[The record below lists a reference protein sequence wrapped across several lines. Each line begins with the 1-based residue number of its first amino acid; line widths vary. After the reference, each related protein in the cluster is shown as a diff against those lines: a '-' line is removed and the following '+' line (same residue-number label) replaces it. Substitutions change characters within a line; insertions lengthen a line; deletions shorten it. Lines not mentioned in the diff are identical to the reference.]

1 MRRRGFTLIELL
13 VVISI
18 IAVLIALLLPAV
30 QMAREAGRAAQCKN
44 NLKQIGLA
52 MQAYHTVRNCMPMS
66 TTFGNGHGLNHS
78 VFTLLLPQMEQTAI
92 SGSYNFYLE
101 DFTTA
106 NSTAVTSSIAT
117 FICPSVPDPT
127 PKPGSTFAYQA
138 AYATVANA
146 ANYPSTATW
155 NFAPGHYGANWGG
168 VHATPYGDPRVYAV
182 TGMANYTATDG
193 AYRGVMMAVTVNYA
207 ATGPTPAGQTRVWS
221 LETLKDGTTNT
232 IAFGEKRDGY
242 GWAVGGYGGSE
253 FDVWT
258 SPTYTDPAPTGG
270 NTPPP
275 PSFGYLYSG
284 SYHPGGAHFA
294 FCDGSVRWL
303 KGSTSQPIW
312 YALTTRDGKEVISSD
327 SF

>member
-1 MRRRGFTLIELL
+1 MRRRAFTLIELL

-52 MQAYHTVRNCMPMS
+52 MQSYHTTRKVMPMS
-66 TTFGNGHGLNHS
+66 ATVGNGHGLNHAC
-78 VFTLLLPQMEQTAI
+78 FTMLLPDLEQSAI
-92 SGSYNFYLE
+92 YNAYNFYWE
-101 DFTTA
+101 NFAPA
-106 NSTAVTSSIAT
+106 NSTAVSSSVAT
-117 FICPSVPDPT
+117 FICPSMPEPQPKAGSSITFSVPYT
-127 PKPGSTFAYQA
+127 
-138 AYATVANA
+138 ATAINGT
-146 ANYPSTATW
+146 YPSTTTW
-155 NFAPGHYGANWGG
+155 NFAPGHYAANWGG
-168 VHATPYGDPRVYAV
+168 VHPTPYGDPRAYAA
-182 TGMANYTATDG
+182 TGPSNYTTTAG
-193 AYRGVMMAVTVNYA
+193 IYRGVMMSVTVNYPL
-207 ATGPTPAGQTRVWS
+207 TGPTAAGLSRCYA

-232 IAFGEKRDGY
+232 IAFGEKRDGF
-242 GWAVGGYGGSE
+242 GWAVGGFGGSE
-253 FDVWT
+253 FDVWLT
-258 SPTYTDPAPTGG
+258 PTYTEPTPSG

-275 PSFGYLYSG
+275 PSFGHVYSG

-303 KGSTSQPIW
+303 KSSTNQVIW